1 MAGSSGCNASG
12 WGAAAPAGGPADRPE
27 MVEPSITGT
36 RRGTASG
43 TAHEPPIAADP
54 AMESPTAARP
64 AGPACSGEDTG
75 PVYSGEDTSQGEIIL
90 RTRRRRRI
98 FIGGLVALGVIVILA
113 AIW

>member
-1 MAGSSGCNASG
+1 
-12 WGAAAPAGGPADRPE
+12 

-43 TAHEPPIAADP
+43 TAQEPPIAADP

-64 AGPACSGEDTG
+64 A
-75 PVYSGEDTSQGEIIL
+75 YSGEDTSQGEIIL
-90 RTRRRRRI
+90 RTRQRRRI
-98 FIGGLVALGVIVILA
+98 FIGGLVALVVIVILA

>member
-1 MAGSSGCNASG
+1 
-12 WGAAAPAGGPADRPE
+12 

-43 TAHEPPIAADP
+43 TDHEPPIAADP

-64 AGPACSGEDTG
+64 AYSGEDTG
-75 PVYSGEDTSQGEIIL
+75 PAYSGQDTSQGEIIL
-90 RTRRRRRI
+90 RTRQRRRI
-98 FIGGLVALGVIVILA
+98 FIGGLVALVVIVILA